1 MKEPV
6 LIVGTG
12 AMACLF
18 AARLAAGGMGVTML
32 GSWEAGLAALQADGV
47 RLREADGREQRFP
60 VRATSQPAECGGIPR
75 AIVLVKSWQTPH
87 AAARLARALPPDG
100 VALSLQNGLGNRE
113 TLAQA
118 LGAERVALGVTTV
131 GAALVAP
138 GVVQAGGT
146 GVTSLGPH
154 GRANSLREMLRQADF
169 SVDVV
174 TNLDSL
180 LWGKLA
186 INAGINPLTA
196 LLRIPNGQLLHRP
209 TATALM
215 HAAARETA
223 TVAAALGISLPFPDP
238 AAAVTAVA
246 TRTAGNISSM
256 LQDIQRGAPTEIEAI
271 CGEIIRA
278 GESVGIPTPI
288 NRTLYQLVAAL
299 AAPPDEPLP
308 QNP

>member
-1 MKEPV
+1 MRAFALVLLLTACSAPV
-6 LIVGTG
+6 QHQDVGSPRKP
-12 AMACLF
+12 
-18 AARLAAGGMGVTML
+18 AAWYAPRVARPGLPNLHRVSSRLYRSAQPSTEGM
-32 GSWEAGLAALQADGV
+32 
-47 RLREADGREQRFP
+47 RE
-60 VRATSQPAECGGIPR
+60 
-75 AIVLVKSWQTPH
+75 
-87 AAARLARALPPDG
+87 LP
-100 VALSLQNGLGNRE
+100 
-113 TLAQA
+113 
-118 LGAERVALGVTTV
+118 ALGVTTV

-215 HAAARETA
+215 HAAALETA

-238 AAAVTAVA
+238 ADAVTAVA